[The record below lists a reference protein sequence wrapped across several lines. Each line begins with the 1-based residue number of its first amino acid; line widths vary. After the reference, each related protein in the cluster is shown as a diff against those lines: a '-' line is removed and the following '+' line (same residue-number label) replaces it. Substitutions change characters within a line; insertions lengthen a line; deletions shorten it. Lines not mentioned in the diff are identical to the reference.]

1 MLKNE
6 MFYNPDDISG
16 MLKKQEIH
24 GDEMQGD
31 YFAVCNNG
39 RAYHAVYVN
48 DYFPGGVMFFTI
60 PAGVE
65 ILGYIPI

>member
-6 MFYNPDDISG
+6 MFYNPEDISG
-16 MLKKQEIH
+16 MLTEQEVH

-31 YFAVCNNG
+31 YFAICNNG

-48 DYFPGGVMFFTI
+48 DYFPDGVFFFTI